1 MFELTPTTLPA
12 THPARETRPT
22 GLAAKA
28 MWMSHREIRLVQA
41 ARGEE
46 ACCGTDRRIGCEKAD
61 CPWERRCKGALAEW
75 HR

>member
-1 MFELTPTTLPA
+1 MHELTQTTLPV
-12 THPARETRPT
+12 THPARESRKA

-46 ACCGTDRRIGCEKAD
+46 PCCGTDKRIRCEEAD